1 MVLSGAMRRLLRL
14 AIVVIVLLLAAG
26 YLIYEYWPRERAA
39 VPEGLPAR
47 LLAAGQYGA
56 CLWIPY
62 PHQNLGKLEG
72 SIGDGPA
79 YLAAVARVAE
89 LPAPVMRPFGP
100 FTVPP
105 SSEIVACSDLDGE
118 RFLLV
123 ARVYPALA
131 AVARLAGRIAD
142 NPWLRG
148 GDIKEERGKTDE
160 VEERVLHVAWRD
172 GYWTVRAGAEPKLP
186 ALPASAAVPAFP
198 SSLGIF
204 HLGQDVSDLPAGSY
218 VLARTGA
225 DLDVTLAGG
234 AKAPEPPAFVLAP
247 DAPALLAVAG
257 PVWPADAEKPLPAA
271 AMALFDVKGGL
282 HLGPLGDLPG
292 LAVFNPPGEKR
303 WGLPARGLAGLL
315 AQNLP
320 RGNASGW
327 SIVAL
332 DDASLEHAEALAPEI
347 SELLP
352 PDGDGSD
359 PDAPGRG
366 QIVLG
371 LWVQP
376 KPALARVA
384 QFRKGLEKFPLADP
398 RQVGRWRDWETL
410 LSPLAACERASI
422 VATRAP
428 STFLLRL
435 HACT

>member
-1 MVLSGAMRRLLRL
+1 ML
-14 AIVVIVLLLAAG
+14 AS
-26 YLIYEYWPRERAA
+26 
-39 VPEGLPAR
+39 
-47 LLAAGQYGA
+47 GQYGA
-56 CLWIPY
+56 CLWLPY
-62 PHQNLGKLEG
+62 PHQNLGKLEN

-79 YLAAVARVAE
+79 YLAAAARVAE
-89 LPAPVMRPFGP
+89 LPAPVMKPFGP

-105 SSEIVACSDLDGE
+105 SNEIVACSDLDGE

-123 ARVYPALA
+123 AKVYPGLA
-131 AVARLAGRIAD
+131 AVAKLAGWIAD

-148 GDIKEERGKTDE
+148 GDVKEERGKPDE

-186 ALPASAAVPAFP
+186 APAEKNGTAPYP
-198 SSLGIF
+198 LNLGIF
-204 HLGQDVSDLPAGSY
+204 DLAQDVSELPAGSY
-218 VLARTGA
+218 VLEHKGQ
-225 DLDVTLAGG
+225 DYDVTLAG
-234 AKAPEPPAFVLAP
+234 APQPPEPPPFVLAA
-247 DAPALLAVAG
+247 DAPSLFAVAG
-257 PVWPADAEKPLPAA
+257 PAWPAEAEKPLPPA

-332 DDASLEHAEALAPEI
+332 DDASLEHAEALAPLI
-347 SELLP
+347 SNLVP
-352 PDGDGSD
+352 PDADAGDSD
-359 PDAPGRG
+359 SPSLG

-371 LWVQP
+371 LWVRP
-376 KPALARVA
+376 RPALARVS
-384 QFRKGLEKFPLADP
+384 QVRKGLEHFPLADP

-410 LSPLAACERASI
+410 LSPLAACERASV

-428 STFLLRL
+428 SNFLLRL
-435 HACT
+435 HGCG

>member
-1 MVLSGAMRRLLRL
+1 MVLVVRSGAMRPLLRPLIIL
-14 AIVVIVLLLAAG
+14 AVLLLAAG
-26 YLIYEYWPRERAA
+26 YLFFEYWPRERTG

-47 LLAAGQYGA
+47 LLATGQYGA

-62 PHQNLGKLEG
+62 PHQNLGKLEN

-79 YLAAVARVAE
+79 YLAAVARVAD

-105 SSEIVACSDLDGE
+105 SSEILACSDLDGE

-123 ARVYPALA
+123 ARVYPMLA
-131 AVARLAGRIAD
+131 AVARLAGLVAD

-148 GDIKEERGKTDE
+148 GDIKEERGKRDE
-160 VEERVLHVAWRD
+160 VEERVLHVAWSD
-172 GYWTVRAGAEPKLP
+172 GYWTVRSGAEPKIP
-186 ALPASAAVPAFP
+186 AANAAVAYPP
-198 SSLGIF
+198 GLGIF
-204 HLGQDVSDLPAGSY
+204 HLGTDVSDLPAGSY
-218 VLARTGA
+218 VLARQGE
-225 DLDVTLAGG
+225 DLDIALAGG
-234 AKAPEPPAFVLAP
+234 AQAPEPPAFVTAV

-292 LAVFNPPGEKR
+292 LALFNPPGEKR
-303 WGLPARGLAGLL
+303 WGLPARGLGGLL

-320 RGNASGW
+320 HGNASGW

-347 SELLP
+347 SALVP
-352 PDGDGSD
+352 PSGEGGDA
-359 PDAPGRG
+359 DAASLG

-376 KPALARVA
+376 RAALARVA

-398 RQVGRWRDWETL
+398 RQVERWRDWETL
-410 LSPLAACERASI
+410 LSPLASCERASI
-422 VATRAP
+422 VGTRAP

-435 HACT
+435 HGCA